1 MEPSERFWGAL
12 GRCLG
17 GQNFLG
23 FYLHESTLL
32 YSLGKQTLS
41 NTLGFL
47 LQFPRLRDRGTR
59 PKAVA
64 FSVAATCVRSPSAL
78 QPQGFLAE
86 RMHRRHLPVPR
97 GSHSDSTSSRI
108 TSGGGRGLRESPM
121 AVLDAPDAAAL
132 CLCWAP
138 RSLALVHR
146 TPASW
151 APSADTSHRCLPPSS
166 RRHQS
171 PTRVLGTALQ
181 L

>member
-1 MEPSERFWGAL
+1 MARI
-12 GRCLG
+12 
-17 GQNFLG
+17 

-64 FSVAATCVRSPSAL
+64 FSAAAACVHHLPAL
-78 QPQGFLAE
+78 QPEGFLAE
-86 RMHRRHLPVPR
+86 RVHGRHLPVPR

-121 AVLDAPDAAAL
+121 AGLDAADPAAL
-132 CLCWAP
+132 CLCWASRP
-138 RSLALVHR
+138 PALVHR
-146 TPASW
+146 TRASW

-166 RRHQS
+166 RRH
-171 PTRVLGTALQ
+171 
-181 L
+181 